1 VLNFREKPAGG
12 IPMPY
17 ILKEKRT
24 LLDPA
29 IEKLAG
35 TIRELNDDANFGG
48 NLNYVV
54 SKLLKILHAAPNYQR
69 FNDMIG
75 ALECCKLE
83 LYRKR
88 IAPYE
93 ELKERENGPI

>member
-1 VLNFREKPAGG
+1 
-12 IPMPY
+12 MPY
-17 ILKEKRT
+17 IVKEKRT
-24 LLDPA
+24 ILDPA
-29 IEKLAG
+29 IEKLADAFQ
-35 TIRELNDDANFGG
+35 ELNDAGNFAG
-48 NLNYVV
+48 NLNYVI
-54 SKLLKILHAAPNYQR
+54 SKLLSSLYPAPNYQR
-69 FNDMIG
+69 FNDMVG

>member
-1 VLNFREKPAGG
+1 
-12 IPMPY
+12 MPY
-17 ILKEKRT
+17 IKKEKRAI
-24 LLDPA
+24 LDPA
-29 IEKLAG
+29 VEELVEAFVKL
-35 TIRELNDDANFGG
+35 DDAGFAG

-54 SKLLKILHAAPNYQR
+54 SKLLADLYPAPNYQR
-69 FNDMIG
+69 FNDMVG
-75 ALECCKLE
+75 AQECCKLE

>member
-1 VLNFREKPAGG
+1 
-12 IPMPY
+12 MPY
-17 ILKEKRT
+17 IKKEKRAI
-24 LLDPA
+24 LDPA
-29 IEKLAG
+29 VEGLVEAFGKL
-35 TIRELNDDANFGG
+35 DDTGFAG

-54 SKLLKILHAAPNYQR
+54 SKLFKTLYPAPDYQR
-69 FNDMIG
+69 FNDMVG

>member
-1 VLNFREKPAGG
+1 
-12 IPMPY
+12 MPY

-24 LLDPA
+24 MLDPA
-29 IEKLAG
+29 IEKLA
-35 TIRELNDDANFGG
+35 IAFQELNDDGNFAG
-48 NLNYVV
+48 NLNYVI
-54 SKLLKILHAAPNYQR
+54 SKLLTSLYPAPNYQR
-69 FNDMIG
+69 FNDMVG